1 MTKPKTTKSKST
13 TKAAGHKSKPYKT
26 LKTTGLTHAQKG
38 ALAQRMMIR
47 VADLMEMD
55 DAKLE
60 HEALVGIDRKLMGA
74 QLSAWLSYLP
84 GAFGD
89 TRLPQPS
96 RARGR
101 RKL

>member
-13 TKAAGHKSKPYKT
+13 AKAAGHESKPYKAT
-26 LKTTGLTHAQKG
+26 KSSGLTHAQKG

-47 VADLMEMD
+47 VADFMEMD
-55 DAKLE
+55 DSKLE
-60 HEALVGIDRKLMGA
+60 HEALAGIDRKLMGV

-84 GAFGD
+84 GVFWD
-89 TRLPQPS
+89 PRLPQPS

-101 RKL
+101 RKI